1 MLLLCVVHAD
11 LEDGRPLVAQQG
23 DGAAGGVQLVDAAAP
38 VLIPEQEVLVV
49 AQAKGMVEL
58 LAFVHSLVGLRRKK
72 GVNWGSGALT
82 HHPAHTLNVVL
93 LLLLF

>member
-38 VLIPEQEVLVV
+38 VLVPEEEMLIV
-49 AQAKGMVEL
+49 AKAKGVVEL
-58 LAFVHSLVGLRRKK
+58 LAFVHSLVGLREKEIKR
-72 GVNWGSGALT
+72 GSGAPT
-82 HHPAHTLNVVL
+82 HHPAHTH
-93 LLLLF
+93 

>member
-23 DGAAGGVQLVDAAAP
+23 DGAAGRVQLVDAAAP
-38 VLIPEQEVLVV
+38 VLVPEQEVLVV

-58 LAFVHSLVGLRRKK
+58 LAFVHRLASLRGREQNGRRR
-72 GVNWGSGALT
+72 SDSSSSAQT
-82 HHPAHTLNVVL
+82 ECVVVVVV
-93 LLLLF
+93 